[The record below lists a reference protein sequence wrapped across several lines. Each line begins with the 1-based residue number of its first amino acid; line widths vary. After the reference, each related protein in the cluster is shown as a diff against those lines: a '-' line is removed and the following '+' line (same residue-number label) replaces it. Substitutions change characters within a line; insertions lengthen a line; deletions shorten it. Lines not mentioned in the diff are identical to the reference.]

1 MADRMSKAPRNI
13 QKVSHMDRSCASKR
27 QAMEHS
33 HEDAA
38 PERDGNGKREGRRS
52 KPEMAIYRPG
62 MGLPQKNS
70 GSCKADASP
79 VVADTKEQQDPVPAL
94 KDLSLKDGANGK
106 WAGSRA
112 KRPDQPVYMPR
123 QVKPSSERPPP
134 PFEGRRETVVVDSR
148 GPPSSAKPF
157 PTESEKTVA
166 IEVADKNVENGAKK
180 TQPPPEPRWK
190 ERHPKQVEM
199 KAPEN
204 CTEHTREMVKSPEM
218 NRPASKQQIITHE
231 PCGPGGAGST
241 LNALKDSEMKSD
253 RSFSRG
259 GRRGRG
265 SGRRS
270 GPFLETRG
278 QENWNS
284 SERQTNLERPQQGA
298 PARTAGRPRRTSS
311 PHLRSSFSE
320 SATRQSGS
328 DDADEIEQDM
338 RRRGV
343 KKKMKKRRSKPRE
356 EEKPASSAMNGLS
369 TGGHRSDGN
378 ATPEEDW
385 SGELIVES
393 SVRPGT
399 CSQENTVKNSSV
411 PKQERNDSYQSS
423 SPDSYFLTP
432 RYINKLRRGS
442 LSEEERDRGSA
453 AHTHNGLLPT
463 PFVKDWSA
471 AVVEEEEQQR
481 RQRRMLSQKADNPR
495 SGASGNSPSCHS
507 TLMEVRR
514 KNRKNEATSVQKT
527 SPPKTHESQLPPR
540 FQKRNRPTSS
550 ENFMAA
556 SSAAKGGLIRIPGN
570 VSLVSSPGVSSEHC
584 EERSAVSAPPCS
596 AGQDKPLIAVKPL
609 PPVPVDTV
617 YSRTAVPITP
627 ESSFTCQFEASPPV
641 VSSPVVTPP
650 YPAAVPAGPFSGLLP
665 AHGLS
670 PVYHGDQLISPSSD
684 VYSRSRVKPLVE
696 KNMHDAALLERE
708 LATYLSKGI
717 QNIDTKAMGHCRWKL
732 QLRYENVILA
742 DPRYC
747 AERNIEN
754 CLWKSAFY
762 QGIETFRRV
771 MDECPDFQEEAKM
784 QLLNLV
790 DEGTIFY
797 ENLLDKFQETY
808 GFSLNQFLEPE
819 LCGSLGT
826 GSSPSSGGTGA
837 AGGRSLPDSVRLVLI
852 SVQKIYI
859 CLGDLA
865 RYREQAMGTTNYGKA
880 RSWYLKAQQIAP
892 KNGRPYNQLA
902 ILALYARRKLDA
914 VYYYMRSLAA
924 SNPFL
929 TARESLLALFDD
941 ARKKYEHLERKRLE
955 EEGTN
960 QQPALESPW
969 DEERLEIWIRPDGSS
984 SHRSSCRHADQASR
998 ELEQLVQLSTID
1010 LNKRYIL
1017 SFLHVHGKLFTR
1029 VGMETFPETAR
1040 RMLMEFRCLLQRTPA
1055 AITHTRHLQLLAINM
1070 FTVANTSLKVGSLD
1084 PDCRS
1089 LLQEQSL
1096 QVVLTHVAI
1105 MLERATQLLQQGSPS
1120 SSPSS
1125 TPGSSSPRVALSDDL
1140 ADLLPALKVWT
1151 DWMSCQKRLWMPPPS
1166 PCDYNTSVKGNV
1178 WTTLADLL
1186 TVLRKLNLSDVT
1198 FYKEPGE
1205 DRELVTLPEDATLA
1219 SFVPLLGAPQ
1229 EAFYVQLPCDRE
1241 RARSYLRISRIQF
1254 FGDYLCGISPPYLE
1268 FNVERKRFVS
1278 LIAVCD
1284 VESDS
1289 EKEVTYDSSDE
1300 ELELGDS
1307 LDDQETPFKS
1317 SEEENEIQKLWT
1329 KKEQLRRAKE
1339 QHERQHACVQAVL
1352 QEHRSKQAAVLEIR
1366 PRYLIPDTN
1375 CFIDHLPLVQ
1385 KLVADGHFYVY
1396 VPIVVLNELHGLA
1409 RGGSRPGT
1417 GCADHYEK
1425 VGSNARAALAYL
1437 EERFGQREPK
1447 LRTITI
1453 RGSVLDTINFRSEDL
1468 GDYKGTND
1476 DQILTCCLLLCRDR
1490 AEHALPREPD
1500 APVKLYREAVLITED
1515 RNLCVKALTHNVPVR
1530 DLPAF
1535 LRWANI
1541 S

>member
-1 MADRMSKAPRNI
+1 
-13 QKVSHMDRSCASKR
+13 
-27 QAMEHS
+27 
-33 HEDAA
+33 
-38 PERDGNGKREGRRS
+38 
-52 KPEMAIYRPG
+52 
-62 MGLPQKNS
+62 MGLPQKNN
-70 GSCKADASP
+70 GSFKADTSP
-79 VVADTKEQQDPVPAL
+79 VVADTKGQQDPVPAL

-123 QVKPSSERPPP
+123 HVKPSSERPPP

-157 PTESEKTVA
+157 PTESEKSVA
-166 IEVADKNVENGAKK
+166 TEVADKNFESNAKK
-180 TQPPPEPRWK
+180 AQPPPEPGWQ
-190 ERHPKQVEM
+190 ERHPKHVEM

-204 CTEHTREMVKSPEM
+204 CTEHSMETVKSPEM
-218 NRPASKQQIITHE
+218 NRPALKQKVIIHE
-231 PCGPGGAGST
+231 PCGPGGDGST
-241 LNALKDSEMKSD
+241 FTALKDSEMKSD

-270 GPFLETRG
+270 GPFSETRG

-284 SERQTNLERPQQGA
+284 GERQTNLERPQQGA

-328 DDADEIEQDM
+328 DDADEIEQDV
-338 RRRGV
+338 RRRGM

-356 EEKPASSAMNGLS
+356 EQKPASPAMNGLS
-369 TGGHRSDGN
+369 TGGHHSDGN

-399 CSQENTVKNSSV
+399 CGREDVGKNSSA
-411 PKQERNDSYQSS
+411 PKRERNDSYQSS
-423 SPDSYFLTP
+423 SPEPCHFT
-432 RYINKLRRGS
+432 RRFVNRLRRGS
-442 LSEEERDRGSA
+442 LSEEERDSGLA
-453 AHTHNGLLPT
+453 ARTQNGLLPT

-471 AVVEEEEQQR
+471 AVVEEEEKQQQR
-481 RQRRMLSQKADNPR
+481 QQRTLSQKADNPR
-495 SGASGNSPSCHS
+495 SGPSGDSPSWHS
-507 TLMEVRR
+507 TQMEVRR
-514 KNRKNEATSVQKT
+514 KNRKNEATSTQKT

-540 FQKRNRPTSS
+540 FQKRNRPASS
-550 ENFMAA
+550 ENVVAS
-556 SSAAKGGLIRIPGN
+556 SSAAKGGLIRIPYDM
-570 VSLVSSPGVSSEHC
+570 SLGGSPCVSSEHC
-584 EERSAVSAPPCS
+584 EESSAVSAPPCS
-596 AGQDKPLIAVKPL
+596 AGQDKPLIAVKPQ
-609 PPVPVDTV
+609 PHVPVDTV

-627 ESSFTCQFEASPPV
+627 QSSFTCQFEASPPV
-641 VSSPVVTPP
+641 VSPPMVSSPVVTPP
-650 YPAAVPAGPFSGLLP
+650 YPAAMPAGPFSGQLL

-670 PVYHGDQLISPSSD
+670 PVYHGDQLISPSPDGYGRS
-684 VYSRSRVKPLVE
+684 SRVKPLVE
-696 KNMHDAALLERE
+696 KNLHDAALLERE

-754 CLWKSAFY
+754 SLWKSAFY

-826 GSSPSSGGTGA
+826 GSSPSSGGTGT
-837 AGGRSLPDSVRLVLI
+837 AGGRSLPDSVRVVLI

-1017 SFLHVHGKLFTR
+1017 SFLHVHGKLFTK

-1070 FTVANTSLKVGSLD
+1070 FTVANTSLKGCNLD

-1096 QVVLTHVAI
+1096 QVVLAHVAI
-1105 MLERATQLLQQGSPS
+1105 MLERATQLLQQGSSS

-1125 TPGSSSPRVALSDDL
+1125 TPGSSSPRVSLSDDL
-1140 ADLLPALKVWT
+1140 ADLLPSLKVWT

-1166 PCDYNTSVKGNV
+1166 PCEYNTSVKGNV
-1178 WTTLADLL
+1178 WTMLADLL
-1186 TVLRKLNLSDVT
+1186 TVLRKLNLNDVP
-1198 FYKEPGE
+1198 FYKEPAE
-1205 DRELVTLPEDATLA
+1205 DRELVTLPEDASLA

-1229 EAFYVQLPCDRE
+1229 EAFYVQVPCDRE
-1241 RARSYLRISRIQF
+1241 RARNYLRVSRIQF
-1254 FGDYLCGISPPYLE
+1254 FGDYLCGISTPYLE

-1278 LIAVCD
+1278 LIAVSD
-1284 VESDS
+1284 IESDS

-1307 LDDQETPFKS
+1307 LDDQEAPFKS

-1352 QEHRSKQAAVLEIR
+1352 QEHRSKQAAMLEIR

-1425 VGSNARAALAYL
+1425 VGSNARAALTYL

-1500 APVKLYREAVLITED
+1500 APVKLYRETVLITED

>member
-1 MADRMSKAPRNI
+1 
-13 QKVSHMDRSCASKR
+13 
-27 QAMEHS
+27 
-33 HEDAA
+33 
-38 PERDGNGKREGRRS
+38 
-52 KPEMAIYRPG
+52 
-62 MGLPQKNS
+62 MGLPQKNN
-70 GSCKADASP
+70 GSCKADASA
-79 VVADTKEQQDPVPAL
+79 VVADSKAGQQDPVPAL
-94 KDLSLKDGANGK
+94 KDLSLKDCANGK

-112 KRPDQPVYMPR
+112 KRPDQPVYTPR
-123 QVKPSSERPPP
+123 HVKPSSERPPP
-134 PFEGRRETVVVDSR
+134 PFEGRREAVVVDSR

-157 PTESEKTVA
+157 PTESEKSVA
-166 IEVADKNVENGAKK
+166 TEGAEKNVENNTKK
-180 TQPPPEPRWK
+180 TLPHPEPGWQ
-190 ERHPKQVEM
+190 ERHAKQVEM

-204 CTEHTREMVKSPEM
+204 CIEHTRETVKSPEM
-218 NRPASKQQIITHE
+218 NRPALKQQVVIHE
-231 PCGPGGAGST
+231 PCGPGGDGSMS
-241 LNALKDSEMKSD
+241 NALKDSEMKSD
-253 RSFSRG
+253 RLFSRG

-270 GPFLETRG
+270 GPFPETRG
-278 QENWNS
+278 QENWS
-284 SERQTNLERPQQGA
+284 SGERHTNLERSQQGT
-298 PARTAGRPRRTSS
+298 PARTAVRSRRTSS
-311 PHLRSSFSE
+311 PYLRSSFSE
-320 SATRQSGS
+320 TATRQSGS
-328 DDADEIEQDM
+328 DDADELEQDV
-338 RRRGV
+338 RRRGM
-343 KKKMKKRRSKPRE
+343 KKKMKKKRSKPRE
-356 EEKPASSAMNGLS
+356 EQKPASPAMNGLS

-393 SVRPGT
+393 SIRPGT
-399 CSQENTVKNSSV
+399 CSQEDASKNSSP
-411 PKQERNDSYQSS
+411 PKRERNDSYQSS
-423 SPDSYFLTP
+423 SPEPCRFT
-432 RYINKLRRGS
+432 RRFVNRHRRGS
-442 LSEEERDRGSA
+442 LSEEERDSGSA
-453 AHTHNGLLPT
+453 ARTQNGLLPT
-463 PFVKDWSA
+463 PLVKDWSA
-471 AVVEEEEQQR
+471 AVVEEEEEQQR
-481 RQRRMLSQKADNPR
+481 RQQHMLSQKADNNSR
-495 SGASGNSPSCHS
+495 SGASGDSPSWHS

-514 KNRKNEATSVQKT
+514 KNRKNEAVSAQKT
-527 SPPKTHESQLPPR
+527 SPPKAHESQLPPR
-540 FQKRNRPTSS
+540 FQKRNRPASS
-550 ENFMAA
+550 ENVVAA
-556 SSAAKGGLIRIPGN
+556 SSALKGGLIRIPCDM
-570 VSLVSSPGVSSEHC
+570 SLGSSASVSSEHC
-584 EERSAVSAPPCS
+584 EERSAITAPPGS
-596 AGQDKPLIAVKPL
+596 MGHDKPLIAVKPQ
-609 PPVPVDTV
+609 PHVRVDSV
-617 YSRTAVPITP
+617 YSRTAVPIALQ
-627 ESSFTCQFEASPPV
+627 SSYTCQFEASPPV
-641 VSSPVVTPP
+641 VSPPMVSSPVVSSP
-650 YPAAVPAGPFSGLLP
+650 YPAAVPAGPFSGHLP
-665 AHGLS
+665 GHSMS
-670 PVYHGDQLISPSSD
+670 PVYHGDQLISPSPD
-684 VYSRSRVKPLVE
+684 VYGRTRVKPLVE
-696 KNMHDAALLERE
+696 KNLHDAALLERE

-742 DPRYC
+742 DPRHC
-747 AERNIEN
+747 AERNVESN
-754 CLWKSAFY
+754 LWKSAFY
-762 QGIETFRRV
+762 HGIETFRRI

-960 QQPALESPW
+960 QQPVLESPW

-1017 SFLHVHGKLFTR
+1017 SFLHVHGKLFTK

-1070 FTVANTSLKVGSLD
+1070 FTVANTSLKVCNLD

-1096 QVVLTHVAI
+1096 QVVLAHVAI
-1105 MLERATQLLQQGSPS
+1105 MLERATQLLQQGSSS

-1125 TPGSSSPRVALSDDL
+1125 TPGSSSPRVSLSDDL

-1166 PCDYNTSVKGNV
+1166 PCEYNTSVKGNV
-1178 WTTLADLL
+1178 WTMLADLL
-1186 TVLRKLNLSDVT
+1186 TVLRKLNLNDLT
-1198 FYKEPGE
+1198 FYKEPAE
-1205 DRELVTLPEDATLA
+1205 ERELVTLPEDATLA

-1229 EAFYVQLPCDRE
+1229 EAFYVQVPCDRE
-1241 RARSYLRISRIQF
+1241 RARNYLRISRIQF
-1254 FGDYLCGISPPYLE
+1254 FGDYLCGISTPYLE

-1278 LIAVCD
+1278 LIAVSD
-1284 VESDS
+1284 IESDS

-1307 LDDQETPFKS
+1307 LDDQEAPFKS

-1352 QEHRSKQAAVLEIR
+1352 QEHRSKQAAMLEIR

-1375 CFIDHLPLVQ
+1375 CFIDHLALVQ
-1385 KLVADGHFYVY
+1385 KLVADGHFFVY

-1409 RGGSRPGT
+1409 RGGSRPGS

-1425 VGSNARAALAYL
+1425 VGTNARAALTYL

-1500 APVKLYREAVLITED
+1500 APVKLYRETVLITED